1 MEAKVEPRET
11 YTKIDKKLHRAVARF
26 EKDVGK
32 ITSKTPTKVS
42 LTPKILLQIIEIL
55 TLKTLT
61 VPFDFIWLKLIF
73 LNDFQL
79 SFSLYQIENVTT
91 FLQIKILKARKCLVV
106 FYSLKTLKQCY
117 LWAVF
122 RIFPSLCQV
131 FVKFFVRLSSM
142 IKVLYLLR
150 LKA

>member
-42 LTPKILLQIIEIL
+42 LKPKIFLQIIEIL

-73 LNDFQL
+73 LNDVQL
-79 SFSLYQIENVTT
+79 SFSLYQI
-91 FLQIKILKARKCLVV
+91 IKLKMSRLFCK
-106 FYSLKTLKQCY
+106 S
-117 LWAVF
+117 
-122 RIFPSLCQV
+122 
-131 FVKFFVRLSSM
+131 KF
-142 IKVLYLLR
+142 
-150 LKA
+150 

>member
-42 LTPKILLQIIEIL
+42 LKSKIFLQIIEIL

-61 VPFDFIWLKLIF
+61 VPFKSISTK
-73 LNDFQL
+73 
-79 SFSLYQIENVTT
+79 
-91 FLQIKILKARKCLVV
+91 
-106 FYSLKTLKQCY
+106 
-117 LWAVF
+117 
-122 RIFPSLCQV
+122 
-131 FVKFFVRLSSM
+131 
-142 IKVLYLLR
+142 
-150 LKA
+150 

>member
-42 LTPKILLQIIEIL
+42 LKPKIFLQINEIM

-61 VPFDFIWLKLIF
+61 VPFDFIWLK
-73 LNDFQL
+73 
-79 SFSLYQIENVTT
+79 
-91 FLQIKILKARKCLVV
+91 
-106 FYSLKTLKQCY
+106 
-117 LWAVF
+117 
-122 RIFPSLCQV
+122 
-131 FVKFFVRLSSM
+131 
-142 IKVLYLLR
+142 
-150 LKA
+150 